1 MSKVEMAFG
10 YANER
15 TTGNNNKTWDIVDMD
30 DKKYGE
36 LTRSDGLGVWMAKSA
51 TKGAKMFTDQQQ
63 AILHIIG
70 SDLSKT

>member
-1 MSKVEMAFG
+1 MSRVEMAFG

-15 TTGNNNKTWDIVDMD
+15 TTGTNNKTWDIVDMD

-36 LTRSDGLGVWMAKSA
+36 LTYSDGLGIWMAKSV
-51 TKGAKMFTDQQQ
+51 TKGTKMFTDQQQ